1 MDFVATL
8 PAPLTEASRRF
19 FGEWHRWRGA
29 GLVPQ
34 RSAMDAGRTRL
45 GELLTR
51 CLLLEVRSPDLMPIH
66 FAGSTVGALLGAEL
80 GGRNYLDLTPPENR
94 RQRAQLLLA
103 EVTQPCAAVI
113 YYWLETEG
121 GLLPVEVV
129 SAPLYDG
136 AKASAAN
143 DRPTLVLACATPLM
157 RGDGDGDVAP
167 RSYAEGEGLHFID
180 IGAGIPALQPGLC
193 AGREVEQ

>member
-19 FGEWHRWRGA
+19 FAEWHRWRGA

-34 RSAMDAGRTRL
+34 RSAMDAGRARL

-51 CLLLEVRSPDLMPIH
+51 CLLLEVRGPDDMPIH
-66 FAGSTVGALLGAEL
+66 FAGTTVGALLGAEL
-80 GGRNYLDLTPPENR
+80 GGRNYLDLTLPTNR

-113 YYWLETEG
+113 YYWLETET

-129 SAPLYDG
+129 SAPLFDG
-136 AKASAAN
+136 AKET
-143 DRPTLVLACATPLM
+143 PTLVLACATPLT
-157 RGDGDGDVAP
+157 RGDNEEQVAP

-180 IGAGIPALQPGLC
+180 IGAGVPALQPGLC
-193 AGREVEQ
+193 ADRAVES

>member
-1 MDFVATL
+1 MEFVATL
-8 PAPLTEASRRF
+8 PAPLTEDSRRF
-19 FGEWHRWRGA
+19 FAEWHRWRGA

-34 RSAMDAGRTRL
+34 RSAMDAGRARL

-51 CLLLEVRSPDLMPIH
+51 CLLLEVRGPDLMPIH
-66 FAGSTVGALLGAEL
+66 FAGSTVGMLLGAEL

-94 RQRAQLLLA
+94 KQRAQLLLA

-129 SAPLYDG
+129 SAPLFDG
-136 AKASAAN
+136 AKN
-143 DRPTLVLACATPLM
+143 QPTLVLACATPLM
-157 RGDGDGDVAP
+157 KGESDADVAP

>member
-8 PAPLTEASRRF
+8 PTPLTESSRRF
-19 FGEWHRWRGA
+19 FAEWHRWRGA

-34 RSAMDAGRTRL
+34 RSAMDAGRARL
-45 GELLTR
+45 GDLLTR
-51 CLLLEVRSPDLMPIH
+51 CLLLEVQGPDRMPIH

-80 GGRNYLDLTPPENR
+80 GGRNYLDLTLPENR
-94 RQRAQLLLA
+94 RQRAALLLA

-113 YYWLETEG
+113 YYWLETET

-136 AKASAAN
+136 AR
-143 DRPTLVLACATPLM
+143 DRPTLVLACATPLTKGE
-157 RGDGDGDVAP
+157 RDAHVAP

-180 IGAGIPALQPGLC
+180 IGAGMPALQPGFQ
-193 AGREVEQ
+193 AGRAVEP